1 MFQGTDNTG
10 HCLLTSESS
19 ILGTATISKPVGH
32 FWAAVL
38 HRAIH
43 RAENGRGSGTE
54 AFPAICLSQVESS
67 NSLKMREPQHP
78 SASPSSS
85 HSLGGAEHLYELLS
99 TLHACWAPPGLRGT
113 PALTYA
119 MCPLPEHSVGAM
131 EQPWGCAELCC
142 SIRKHLVLQRAQ
154 LTGQRWLKSSFVP
167 PPHMYWAEESPTPG
181 PSCVSLKTFLSQ
193 WANKIC

>member
-32 FWAAVL
+32 IWAAVL

-43 RAENGRGSGTE
+43 GAENRRGSGTE
-54 AFPAICLSQVESS
+54 AFPAICPSQVGSS
-67 NSLKMREPQHP
+67 NSVRTRELQHP

-85 HSLGGAEHLYELLS
+85 HSLGGAEHPYELLS
-99 TLHACWAPPGLRGT
+99 ALHACWALPGLRGI

-119 MCPLPEHSVGAM
+119 TCPLPEHSVEAM
-131 EQPWGCAELCC
+131 EQPWGCIELCC

-154 LTGQRWLKSSFVP
+154 LTGKRWLKSSFVP
-167 PPHMYWAEESPTPG
+167 PPQVYWAEKSPTPG

-193 WANKIC
+193 LANKIC